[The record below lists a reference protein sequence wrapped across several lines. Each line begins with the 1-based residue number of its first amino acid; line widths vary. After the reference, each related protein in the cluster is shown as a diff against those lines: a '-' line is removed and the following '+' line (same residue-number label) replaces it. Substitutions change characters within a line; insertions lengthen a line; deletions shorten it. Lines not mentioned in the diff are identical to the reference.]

1 MIENPGTVVVL
12 DVEEEPF
19 ADLDQVGET
28 DGELLDVD
36 VLVLQH

>member
-1 MIENPGTVVVL
+1 MEENPGTVVVL

-19 ADLDQVGET
+19 AGQDQVGET

-36 VLVLQH
+36 FHVLQP